1 MRGLIGIRIASK
13 LRLVVSHLS
22 LERSERWG
30 TRRGFGPGFDAVA
43 GLKIQTW
50 ATGAFVYYVCMS
62 KAWLA
67 TIILFIGGL
76 LPVSGQMPY
85 SPQFQGERVDFDT
98 ALTRSLKSS
107 TLVEEGK
114 PFHAILVIG
123 SSNSP
128 FSGHVEVWWVAADK
142 YKSVISSPKFSQTRI
157 VNGTQVMESDS
168 GDYLPRWLETFE
180 DAILD
185 PIPMIANF
193 RGRPGTIVLSPQI
206 NRSCAGRDDR
216 TDGRT
221 DWTTWGSVCFSGSEP
236 HLLSVQTTNFY
247 LVFGDWKSFGK
258 KQIASTYKTNVL
270 DYEEIKARLTKVENL
285 RDVPDSFFAIAAP
298 TPSDQQIKSEFVSSQ
313 KAESLLENAPAIDWP
328 TVHEG
333 KTEGYMI
340 VYARTDRTG
349 QVRESAKHNSDN
361 PGLESFGMEQ
371 ALRYKFKPLLVNGV
385 AEQMEM
391 PLVLHFTTKVA
402 DPLPF
407 LTGEAL
413 LKQISGCDAKLV
425 SSVPLNSGATPESI
439 SVNEQGKL
447 TGEGFGPTVDPGSP
461 AVLVTVKMGLMLD
474 CHFAPFLKDGVP
486 WYYHGALLVAH

>member
-1 MRGLIGIRIASK
+1 MCRQTQRLLSSREAQKNGSALNCASGY
-13 LRLVVSHLS
+13 H
-22 LERSERWG
+22 
-30 TRRGFGPGFDAVA
+30 
-43 GLKIQTW
+43 
-50 ATGAFVYYVCMS
+50 VCMS

-67 TIILFIGGL
+67 AIVLFTGGL
-76 LPVSGQMPY
+76 QYLSGQIPN

-98 ALTRSLKSS
+98 ALARSLKSS
-107 TLVEEGK
+107 SLAEEGK
-114 PFHAILVIG
+114 PFHAILAIG
-123 SSNSP
+123 LSDSP
-128 FSGHVEVWWVAADK
+128 FSGQVEVWWVAADK
-142 YKSVISSPKFSQTRI
+142 YKSVISSPAFSQTRI

-168 GDYLPRWLETFE
+168 GDYFPRWLETFV

-185 PIPMIANF
+185 PVPTIRNF
-193 RGRPGTIVLSPQI
+193 RGRSGTVVLGPQI

-221 DWTTWGSVCFSGSEP
+221 DWTTWGSICFSGSEP

-247 LVFGDWKSFGK
+247 LEFADWKSFGK
-258 KQIASTYKTNVL
+258 KQIARTYKTDVL
-270 DYEEIKARLTKVENL
+270 DYKEIEAHLTKIEEL
-285 RDVPDSFFAIAAP
+285 RDVPYNFFAIAAP
-298 TPSDQQIKSEFVSSQ
+298 TPSSQQIKSEFVSTQ
-313 KAESLLENAPAIDWP
+313 KEESLLENAPANDWP

-391 PLVLHFTTKVA
+391 PLVLHFTTKIA

-407 LTGEAL
+407 LTGETL
-413 LKQISGCDAKLV
+413 LKQISGCDARLV
-425 SSVPLNSGATPESI
+425 SSTPPNARATPTSI

-447 TGEGFGPTVDPGSP
+447 TGEGYGPTVDPGSP
-461 AVLVTVKMGLMLD
+461 AVLVTVKMGLIFD
-474 CHFAPFLKDGVP
+474 CHFAPFLKNGVP
-486 WYYHGALLVAH
+486 WYYHGAFLVAH